1 MKRPSLSLLIIAA
14 LACAGGGAWAW
25 HQFESRREWAA
36 SRPPAPVLSDD
47 SAPGL
52 DQRLRALAP
61 RLDNWPPD
69 VAALTEFSRLCHANG
84 QLASAA
90 AAYQSLIKLEP
101 TNAHWPYRLASI
113 LAGYGRLDDALPL
126 LRRTLQ
132 LAPDYF
138 PARLTLG
145 ESLLKNNATAEAETV
160 YRDALQ
166 REENNPYAMLGLA
179 RCDLDS
185 GRWTAARAQLQ
196 RAVAAHPD
204 FSDAHSLL
212 ASVFERLGNTDGAEL
227 ERKRVQDG
235 GHSIEPRDPWLEELI
250 NDCLDPY
257 TLLIA
262 ASTALAERRPNDALA
277 RLQRGL
283 ELAPDNARLHRQL
296 AKTKAFLGDL
306 PTARAEMEK
315 AVALE
320 PSNDAIHLDLLAY
333 LRQPSES
340 AALARAVA
348 RGVAACPTSP
358 ALQFEAAA
366 LAAQQGNLD
375 EAANHY
381 LAAWHQSPEQ
391 TAAAL
396 EAATIYF
403 RQKQPERAVT
413 LLEEVLARRPQDS
426 ATLLMLL
433 RHSIEGG
440 DPRAGELLRRA
451 REANAAPAVLAEL
464 GQRYQ
469 RRFGVVP

>member
-1 MKRPSLSLLIIAA
+1 LSA
-14 LACAGGGAWAW
+14 
-25 HQFESRREWAA
+25 
-36 SRPPAPVLSDD
+36 
-47 SAPGL
+47 
-52 DQRLRALAP
+52 
-61 RLDNWPPD
+61 RLDRLPPD
-69 VAALTEFSRLCHANG
+69 VAALTEFANLCHANG
-84 QLASAA
+84 QLEAA
-90 AAYQSLIKLEP
+90 ANAYRALIKLEP
-101 TNAHWPYRLASI
+101 GNARWPYRLASI

-126 LRRTLQ
+126 LRTTLQ

-145 ESLLKNNATAEAETV
+145 ESLLKHNATAEAETV

-166 REENNPYAMLGLA
+166 REANNPYAMLGLA

-185 GRWTAARAQLQ
+185 RRWTSARAQLQ

-212 ASVFERLGNTDGAEL
+212 ASVFERLGNVDGAEL

-235 GHSIEPRDPWLEELI
+235 GHSVEPTDPWLEELI

-262 ASTALAERRPNDALA
+262 ASTAMAERRPNDALA
-277 RLQRGL
+277 RLERGL

-296 AKTKAFLGDL
+296 AKTKAVLGDL
-306 PTARAEMEK
+306 PTARLEMEK

-333 LRQPSES
+333 LRQPSE
-340 AALARAVA
+340 AEALARAISRA
-348 RGVAACPTSP
+348 VAACPTSP
-358 ALQFEAAA
+358 ALQCEAAA
-366 LAAQQGNLD
+366 LAVQQGHLD
-375 EAANHY
+375 EGAEHY
-381 LAAWHQSPEQ
+381 LAAWRQSPDQ

-396 EAATIYF
+396 EAATLYF
-403 RQKQPERAVT
+403 RQKQPDRAVA
-413 LLEEVLARRPQDS
+413 LLEDVLARRPEDS

-440 DPRAGELLRRA
+440 EPRAADLLRRA
-451 REANAAPAVLAEL
+451 REANASPTILAEL
-464 GQRYQ
+464 NQRYQ